1 MITAQYSMTPSVTQ
15 FQAVELQ
22 ERGQVTNIFRL
33 KYESF
38 SIVQEEVQNF
48 PGKIQRNK
56 LVGKKLRRQCWN
68 SRK

>member
-22 ERGQVTNIFRL
+22 ERGQVTDIFRL

-38 SIVQEEVQNF
+38 NIVQEEVQNF
-48 PGKIQRNK
+48 PGKIQRNRC
-56 LVGKKLRRQCWN
+56 VRKKLRRQCWK

>member
-22 ERGQVTNIFRL
+22 ERGHVTDIFRL

-38 SIVQEEVQNF
+38 SIVQEDKTF
-48 PGKIQRNK
+48 
-56 LVGKKLRRQCWN
+56 LVKFKGIDVRER
-68 SRK
+68 S